1 MSIKPRSDAFLTRSF
16 KSLTPSI
23 AIALCQPTPDIALR
37 LWPHLD
43 ESVTEET
50 AYHCPMES
58 SPRSNHGE
66 GFAHAC
72 PNEFLGV
79 RVQDNVVER
88 LRVAI
93 ENRRHHGDGSSW

>member
-1 MSIKPRSDAFLTRSF
+1 
-16 KSLTPSI
+16 
-23 AIALCQPTPDIALR
+23 

-58 SPRSNHGE
+58 SPHSYYGE

-72 PNEFLGV
+72 PNELLGV
-79 RVQDNVVER
+79 RVQDNVVEQ

-93 ENRRHHGDGSSW
+93 ENRRHHAMARRGDPVAKILRILRIWFPAR